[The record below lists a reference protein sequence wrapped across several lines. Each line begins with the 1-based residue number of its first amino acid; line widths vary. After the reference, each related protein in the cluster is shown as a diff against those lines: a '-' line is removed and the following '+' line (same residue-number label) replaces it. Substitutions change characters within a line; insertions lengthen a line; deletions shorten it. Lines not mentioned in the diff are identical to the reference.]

1 MECKIC
7 WQFLFGEQ
15 FLLQNNKW
23 NEIGVGVGVEM
34 NVKEVF
40 LYNFV
45 NLNNFCDLT
54 KYEQQ
59 QNQLK

>member
-1 MECKIC
+1 M
-7 WQFLFGEQ
+7 QNLLTVLFGEQ